1 MQTVNP
7 CKQKIVQMQLPFVPF
22 VCGSRVCRAY
32 FEGGAAISSIALSLT
47 AKAKIHQTLLNAKWL
62 AIIFTSA
69 GTDFLYIYSMLKLF
83 IITLLIVAVCF
94 ALISVRLFFGRAF
107 VKTHVDQSKAMR
119 QRGIHCVSTQDAQAR
134 AANPHRINETRKN
147 D

>member
-1 MQTVNP
+1 MY
-7 CKQKIVQMQLPFVPF
+7 K
-22 VCGSRVCRAY
+22 R
-32 FEGGAAISSIALSLT
+32 
-47 AKAKIHQTLLNAKWL
+47 QTLLNAKWL